1 MDYYFAVCEGNTE
14 LYSILARVTNVVP
27 VATINTAL
35 TYYSTEDIK
44 TSFFDLI
51 MDNLLIIIA
60 VFVIVLLIIL
70 ILLLLNIR
78 VQKKVVAEEHLVK
91 ALNKKAYVDAL
102 TSVRNKGAF
111 TDYLDKLQE
120 RIDNGEQMELA
131 IGIFD
136 CNNLKTINDQYGHD
150 KGDIYLKTACQLIC
164 KIFDQSPVFRIGG
177 DEFAVILQNGDFDN
191 RGELVEQFEQ
201 GRRMTNSSVVNKWEE
216 IHIALGIAEFD
227 LQNDGTLSNTVRRA
241 DRVMY
246 ENKRLSKKQSN
257 KE

>member
-136 CNNLKTINDQYGHD
+136 CNNLKQ
-150 KGDIYLKTACQLIC
+150 
-164 KIFDQSPVFRIGG
+164 
-177 DEFAVILQNGDFDN
+177 
-191 RGELVEQFEQ
+191 
-201 GRRMTNSSVVNKWEE
+201 
-216 IHIALGIAEFD
+216 
-227 LQNDGTLSNTVRRA
+227 
-241 DRVMY
+241 
-246 ENKRLSKKQSN
+246 
-257 KE
+257 